1 MFIPASPILLAASRI
16 VAPAGPVPEAQLM
29 RTALMLRL
37 VATELAGTKYRAQA
51 GTGGTNRSV

>member
-16 VAPAGPVPEAQLM
+16 VAPAGPVPEAQFM

-51 GTGGTNRSV
+51 GTGGD